1 MDTFYSQGMLDLFD
15 MQKTFI
21 SEKKSKFIIVKHFNT
36 AGLQEDTFALLEQE
50 YPAYHCHYTSMDGS
64 EMIGAYEPFVS
75 ALQAVVGHDLEETI
89 EEIVSKIDI
98 YPLLKPLFISM
109 LEGRKL
115 RRNERILLDEADY
128 EREQLDDAFLQL
140 FEYICKRKTMI
151 IVINN
156 LNLVSFST
164 ITLLKKLL
172 EKGNENLY
180 LFAAYNEMF
189 TIPPYKANVWE
200 NFVDLLEEGNYLVD
214 GGTGLQEYDI
224 EQRHHFHYQNE
235 KQSNYIKQLYEM
247 YLLLDFNQAQ
257 YYASLLFRKM
267 ELEEIK
273 ISKEAAFN
281 FYLVFSIIYI
291 HTDLSQALFFC
302 EKAQFILPEDV
313 QSKFDFYMNYARAL
327 MYSNNKVRAL
337 QIAKMCAKYAKELDE
352 DCRILAQLIEKMI
365 HMSGWHNVFFIEQD
379 IDTPPEFMQ
388 ALADHGYLNHL
399 AYIYIF
405 AHDNDVEELR
415 KYSLDNEKG
424 LMSFQNGIELA
435 KVLKNEFLLK
445 KAYRKNIML
454 ASSNGLF
461 HIADH
466 YYYLSMELLR
476 DSDPRNLADVYNG
489 LGYNCCA
496 TEKYEEANWYYNK
509 AIQLFYQAGAMDYV
523 GETLY
528 NMAMN
533 CILAGYFD
541 VANQY
546 LLTAMW
552 IIRILHMNDLRV
564 CNISKIY
571 GLLALC
577 SFHLGLYYNA
587 RVQLENMNQFL
598 MHIMDKQEDAIR
610 KNKPQGHYAWDDDF
624 FLYYYVNGM
633 LAGEVD
639 HDLKKAR
646 DYMDKASVFEEHS
659 VGNQFFSKTQF
670 KISYAKLLMQMGLED
685 EAKEQ
690 LQEGID
696 YALSHNAFEQKH
708 RIEGIMYHV
717 PFEQKHDGVD
727 KLHGV
732 SLNEIKHT
740 TKQVALQ
747 KDYEELC
754 RKQTFISIWQ
764 KMIETTGKTITDL
777 VDTALNSFMSNYNM
791 DECSYIRIRKGK
803 PEVLFTT
810 EKNRM
815 TDDNIATII
824 EYFTTHR
831 AGFVTSKLRKDHL
844 EFSRVLN
851 IFSMSEV
858 CSMVCLPYYD
868 EEQLVGVFIT
878 YILMKDNWSAPKT
891 KYMLD
896 ESDHEFFNLLM
907 QQLQNAVEKLEQEEQ
922 IRKIN
927 HSLEQ
932 AAVTDYLTGMNN
944 REGFFAKVREW
955 IKGSD
960 VKDMTFLYIDLDNFK
975 FYNDTFGHDIGDLIL
990 KQVAELIIH
999 NAKNEGVASRFGGDE
1014 FVILLPYVDEK
1025 RAMRLGNKILS
1036 ELIAKKGYA
1045 NEIEAAGVDD
1055 VNIPKEKL
1063 LSCSIGI
1070 AALKDACAPEQI
1082 STAIKH
1088 ADEVLYSIKHS
1099 TKGAVKYW
1107 QVEEPDLV

>member
-1 MDTFYSQGMLDLFD
+1 MDTLHSQGMLDLFD

-21 SEKKSKFIIVKHFNT
+21 NEKKSKFIIVKHFNT
-36 AGLQEDTFALLEQE
+36 VGLQEDTFALLEQE
-50 YPAYHCHYTSMDGS
+50 YPQYYCHYTGLDGS

-75 ALQAVVGHDLEETI
+75 ALRSVVVQDFEETI
-89 EEIVSKIDI
+89 EEIVSELEI

-109 LEGRKL
+109 VEGKKIC
-115 RRNERILLDEADY
+115 RNERVLLDEADY
-128 EREQLDDAFLQL
+128 EREQLDEAFLKL
-140 FEYICKRKTMI
+140 FEYICKQKPMI
-151 IVINN
+151 LVINN
-156 LNLVSFST
+156 LNLVSYSS

-180 LFAAYNEMF
+180 IFATYNEMF
-189 TIPPYKANVWE
+189 TIPAYKANVWE
-200 NFVDLLEEGNYLVD
+200 GFIDALEEGNYLVD
-214 GGTGLQEYDI
+214 GGTGLQEYM
-224 EQRHHFHYQNE
+224 EHRHHFHFRNE
-235 KQSNYIKQLYEM
+235 SIGKYIDMLYEM
-247 YLLLDFNQAQ
+247 YILLDFKQAQ
-257 YYASLLFRKM
+257 YYSTLIFRKM

-273 ISKEAAFN
+273 ISQEAAYQ
-281 FYLVFSIIYI
+281 FYLTFAIIYI
-291 HTDLSQALFFC
+291 HADLAQALFFC
-302 EKAQFILPEDV
+302 EKIQSILPEDAN
-313 QSKFDFYMNYARAL
+313 SKFNYYMNYARAL
-327 MYSNNKVRAL
+327 MYSNNKIRAL
-337 QIAKMCAKYAKELDE
+337 RIAKMCAKYAEELDE
-352 DCRILAQLIEKMI
+352 DSRIRAQLIEKMI
-365 HMSGWHNVFFIEQD
+365 YMSGWHNVFFIQQD
-379 IDTPPEFMQ
+379 IDTPPEFLR

-399 AYIYIF
+399 AYMYIF

-415 KYSLDNEKG
+415 KYDQEGTDSL
-424 LMSFQNGIELA
+424 LSFHNGIELA
-435 KVLKNEFLLK
+435 KTLKNEYLLQ

-461 HIADH
+461 DIADH
-466 YYYLSMELLR
+466 YYYLSMEICG
-476 DSDPRNLADVYNG
+476 DSDPCNLASIYNG

-509 AIQLFYQAGAMDYV
+509 AIKLYYQSSAMSYV

-533 CILAGYFD
+533 CILAGYFE

-546 LLTAMW
+546 LMTVMW
-552 IIRILHMNDLRV
+552 MIRILHLNDLRV

-577 SFHLGLYYNA
+577 SFRLGLYYNA

-598 MHIMDKQEDAIR
+598 MHIMGKMEAAAR
-610 KNKPQGHYAWDDDF
+610 KNEPQGHYEWDDDF
-624 FLYYYVNGM
+624 FLYYYVSGM
-633 LAGEVD
+633 LASEVD

-646 DYMDKASVFEEHS
+646 EFMEKASIFEEHS

-670 KISYAKLLMQMGLED
+670 KISYADLLVKMGLED

-690 LQEGID
+690 LREGVD
-696 YALSHNAFEQKH
+696 YALEHKAFEQKH
-708 RIEGIMYHV
+708 RLEAILFHL

-727 KLHGV
+727 KLQGV

-747 KDYEELC
+747 KDYEEIC
-754 RKQTFISIWQ
+754 KKQTFISIWQ
-764 KMIETTGKTITDL
+764 KMIETTGKTITEL

-791 DECSYIRIRKGK
+791 DECSYIRIKHGK

-810 EKNRM
+810 EPNRM
-815 TDDNIATII
+815 TEDNIEAII
-824 EYFTTHR
+824 DYFTRHR

-868 EEQLVGVFIT
+868 DEQLVGVFIT

-955 IKGSD
+955 TKEN
-960 VKDMTFLYIDLDNFK
+960 VVRDMTFLYIDLDNFK

-990 KQVAELIIH
+990 KKVAGLILR
-999 NAKNEGVASRFGGDE
+999 NAENEGVASRFGGDE
-1014 FVILLPYVDEK
+1014 FVILLPYVDEARSMK
-1025 RAMRLGNKILS
+1025 LGNQILS

-1045 NEIEAAGVDD
+1045 RDIEAAGVSD
-1055 VNIPKEKL
+1055 VRIPKEKL

-1107 QVEEPDLV
+1107 QVEEN